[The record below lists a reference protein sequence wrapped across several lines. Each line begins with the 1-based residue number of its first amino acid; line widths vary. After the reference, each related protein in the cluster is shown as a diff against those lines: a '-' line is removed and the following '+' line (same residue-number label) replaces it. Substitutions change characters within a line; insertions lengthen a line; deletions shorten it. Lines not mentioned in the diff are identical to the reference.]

1 VNAGKIS
8 ARCRELGQ
16 EDSIF
21 YTRHGQGGT
30 RLIQP
35 ADLPTVQAAV
45 ANYARLKRLVDRWI
59 DLATERSDLT
69 LQRRAAADRPAKR
82 R

>member
-1 VNAGKIS
+1 MTAVAVSSRDLWGKIS
-8 ARCRELGQ
+8 
-16 EDSIF
+16 
-21 YTRHGQGGT
+21 HGKGGT
-30 RLIQP
+30 RLIRP
-35 ADLPTVQAAV
+35 ADLQTVRAAV

-69 LQRRAAADRPAKR
+69 LQLRAAANRPAKR